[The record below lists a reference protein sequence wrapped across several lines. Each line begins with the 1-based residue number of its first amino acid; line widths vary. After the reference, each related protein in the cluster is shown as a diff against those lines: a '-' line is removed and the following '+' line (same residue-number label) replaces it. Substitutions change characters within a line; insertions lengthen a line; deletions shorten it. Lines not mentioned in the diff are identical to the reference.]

1 MADES
6 ETGRHFRYFI
16 GRQRNESDE
25 AGFHFGAHLELFSA
39 LLIVTARILEY

>member
-6 ETGRHFRYFI
+6 KTGGPIRYFI

-25 AGFHFGAHLELFSA
+25 AGFHSGGHLELFSA
-39 LLIVTARILEY
+39 LLIVTARI